1 MSVSSSKNFRVEGLN
16 ELNIF
21 IKGFSP
27 AVSKLFQT
35 VGSKYA
41 QSIVADM
48 MKRVPVKTGHLKST
62 IGSSTSPNRI
72 EFYVTADYAADV
84 NYGTYRMPG
93 RPFFT
98 GPLAEQT
105 PKMLQELDKEVDKYI
120 ATNLRKR

>member
-16 ELNIF
+16 ELNTF
-21 IKGFSP
+21 IKNLSP
-27 AVSKLFQT
+27 AMSKVFQT

-41 QSIVADM
+41 QSIVSDM
-48 MKRVPVKTGHLKST
+48 MKRVPVKTGYLKST
-62 IGSSTSPNRI
+62 IGSSASADRI
-72 EFYVTADYAADV
+72 EFYVTADYAGDV

-120 ATNLRKR
+120 TTNLRKK

>member
-72 EFYVTADYAADV
+72 EFYVTD
-84 NYGTYRMPG
+84 RMPG